1 MIALFT
7 IAGLGILAL
16 LAEIF
21 KFRKFLNLI
30 VPLGVLAAYCL
41 NFYEWNHEIKIAQ
54 FQGMLSFGKV
64 ELAFSGVILATA
76 FFWFIFAN
84 DYFENESTAPDHFAL
99 VCFAIAGAIMLVSF
113 TNMTMLFL
121 GVEILSIPLYV
132 LAASRKNDIA
142 SNEAGFKYFLMG
154 AFASGFLLFGIA
166 LIYGATGSFDLAT
179 IYSKVSEMKVAATIP
194 SFFYVGVLMMLIAMC
209 FKIAAAPFHF
219 WSPDVYQGSP
229 TVITAFMG
237 TIVKTAGVVAFIR
250 LFSSC
255 FSPVSEKWTTILA
268 VISAASLVVAN
279 ISAATQTN
287 VKRMLAYSSIS
298 HAGFMLMAIIANN
311 AQSGGAVLYYTL
323 AYSIGSIGVFTVL
336 YNVTKGHEG
345 KETFD
350 LFNGLGK
357 RNPIIAACMVVGL
370 LALGGIPIT
379 SGFFAK
385 YYVLSGLMGQGF
397 GWLIVLAILMST
409 IGVYYY
415 FKIIIAMYFKKSD
428 TEEPVKFESSHA
440 ALIGI
445 TVVFTL
451 TLGFLPQYILDILG

>member
-21 KFRKFLNLI
+21 KFRKFLNFI

-64 ELAFSGVILATA
+64 ELACSGVILATA

-99 VCFAIAGAIMLVSF
+99 VCFAITGAIMLVSF

-237 TIVKTAGVVAFIR
+237 TIVKTAGVVAF
-250 LFSSC
+250 LFQSC
-255 FSPVSEKWTTILA
+255 FRKMDNHSRSNFCSIFSCGKYFCG
-268 VISAASLVVAN
+268 N
-279 ISAATQTN
+279 TN
-287 VKRMLAYSSIS
+287 KRKK
-298 HAGFMLMAIIANN
+298 N
-311 AQSGGAVLYYTL
+311 
-323 AYSIGSIGVFTVL
+323 
-336 YNVTKGHEG
+336 
-345 KETFD
+345 
-350 LFNGLGK
+350 
-357 RNPIIAACMVVGL
+357 VGL
-370 LALGGIPIT
+370 
-379 SGFFAK
+379 FK
-385 YYVLSGLMGQGF
+385 YFSRRIYVDGHHCEQRTIRRRSF
-397 GWLIVLAILMST
+397 ILHTRLLHRFYRSLHSF
-409 IGVYYY
+409 I
-415 FKIIIAMYFKKSD
+415 
-428 TEEPVKFESSHA
+428 
-440 ALIGI
+440 
-445 TVVFTL
+445 
-451 TLGFLPQYILDILG
+451 